1 MTWWLAIIMLALS
14 FGATEG
20 LFTTT
25 AENSVLRLNYYGVQ
39 IRAKYISIGATKQEL
54 SHDGIWTD

>member
-14 FGATEG
+14 FGATES
-20 LFTTT
+20 LRTTT
-25 AENSVLRLNYYGVQ
+25 AETSVLRLNYGVHF
-39 IRAKYISIGATKQEL
+39 RTRYTSIGATKQEL